1 MCTGVEWEWNEMTR
15 SRDNTQLRGTW
26 VTALCF
32 TGSLTLRTGL
42 WELTATLLTLNVA
55 LLVLPGKLAPQTSND
70 PHKDWNSHAFFFF
83 CFCLAWWFYGVCLIV
98 QCVLFSPQ
106 KFLRKKSTFSWCL
119 LSVVMVTVCIMDALH
134 SESHKSAVQVLI
146 LAVKNVLW
154 LFTEMVKRAKWK
166 GRRDKIPIFYCC
178 FQNYFY

>member
-15 SRDNTQLRGTW
+15 SRDNTQLRGTR

-42 WELTATLLTLNVA
+42 WELTGTLLTLNVA

-83 CFCLAWWFYGVCLIV
+83 LFLLGLM
-98 QCVLFSPQ
+98 VL
-106 KFLRKKSTFSWCL
+106 WCL
-119 LSVVMVTVCIMDALH
+119 FDCAMCIIFPPEISEKEIYFFLMPVICSHGDCLHNGCVALGVTQERGAGVDFSSQKCSLTVH
-134 SESHKSAVQVLI
+134 RNGKTC
-146 LAVKNVLW
+146 K
-154 LFTEMVKRAKWK
+154 VKRAQ
-166 GRRDKIPIFYCC
+166 R
-178 FQNYFY
+178 